1 MRLNKYLISV
11 TDKERMNSIGVLYY
25 MLAKNNEITPQEGS
39 YVGYTAMALPK
50 TGITAS
56 NYDSKFTEL
65 IAELAQKQYLDS
77 IDAISNYMEDFSI
90 TAKKQALLFAIEAI
104 LVDGVIDTE
113 ERDLLYKL
121 KEIAGVSDEEYD
133 MMWELSAIRFA

>member
-25 MLAKNNEITPQEGS
+25 MLAKNNEITLEEGN

-50 TGITAS
+50 TGITTS
-56 NYDSKFTEL
+56 NYNAKFSEL

-77 IDAISNYMEDFSI
+77 MDAISNYMEDFSI

-104 LVDGVIDTE
+104 LVDGVIDVQ

-121 KEIAGVSDEEYD
+121 KDISGVSDEEYD